1 MDEARAVVAD
11 FCEKNP
17 YLLGALPM
25 TWFGCGPFARM
36 VVAGVIYELR
46 LVITR
51 ALAIADRE
59 DNKKYVELVC
69 DTYRHW
75 PVRVVL
81 WGLLMVMFL
90 MPFIYMAEVAVA
102 QVIAHVIHN
111 LEVVMAL
118 TTALKIPRKWSWTLK
133 ATAIALRGTLHS
145 VTASAP
151 LVAWGMFFFATI
163 EPFHLAD
170 SATKKTAKSVLAAPV
185 KIPLNILRGRSPFHG
200 IAGIG
205 EKDDK
210 KKEEPP
216 VATATEAVKAA
227 AAPAA
232 VAPAPAPAPKKKKW
246 FWQKEIIPEANPEE
260 KIKPAPAWAV
270 YAMLV
275 VWYGAALVLNGTFRS
290 ALVQDLGARGAK
302 EAIAAEARMKMGL

>member
-1 MDEARAVVAD
+1 M
-11 FCEKNP
+11 
-17 YLLGALPM
+17 
-25 TWFGCGPFARM
+25 
-36 VVAGVIYELR
+36 
-46 LVITR
+46 
-51 ALAIADRE
+51 
-59 DNKKYVELVC
+59 
-69 DTYRHW
+69 
-75 PVRVVL
+75 
-81 WGLLMVMFL
+81 
-90 MPFIYMAEVAVA
+90 
-102 QVIAHVIHN
+102 
-111 LEVVMAL
+111 
-118 TTALKIPRKWSWTLK
+118 K

-170 SATKKTAKSVLAAPV
+170 SETKKTAKSVLAAPV
-185 KIPLNILRGRSPFHG
+185 KIPLNIIRGRSPFHG

-205 EKDDK
+205 EEKKEK
-210 KKEEPP
+210 KKEEP
-216 VATATEAVKAA
+216 AEAIKAA

-232 VAPAPAPAPKKKKW
+232 AAVAAAAAPAPAPAAPKKKKW
-246 FWQKEIIPEANPEE
+246 FWQKDPIPAGNPEE